1 MNEKTR
7 YNKIQIFLDKQKPE
21 SLEDAVTILKTKN
34 FFTFETEQPIF
45 KGTWLDV
52 CFDGDE
58 TRLRELFESSGGM
71 FRWITGSYSRSG
83 LGNQSRRITPETY
96 DHVVDQSPEGV
107 TLMSNLGSNPK
118 MKWNPV
124 VMTDSTVSKEFFS
137 LEKGE
142 PIETKDKVRK
152 VA

>member
-7 YNKIQIFLDKQKPE
+7 YNKIQMFLDKEKPE
-21 SLEDAVTILKTKN
+21 SLEDAVTLLKMKK
-34 FFTFETEQPIF
+34 FFTFETEPPTF

-52 CFDGDE
+52 CFDGGE
-58 TRLRELFESSGGM
+58 TRLRELFESSGGI

-107 TLMSNLGSNPK
+107 TFMSNLGSAPK

-124 VMTDSTVSKEFFS
+124 VMIDSTVSKEFFS
-137 LEKGE
+137 LHKGE
-142 PIETKDKVRK
+142 RVEVEDKVRK